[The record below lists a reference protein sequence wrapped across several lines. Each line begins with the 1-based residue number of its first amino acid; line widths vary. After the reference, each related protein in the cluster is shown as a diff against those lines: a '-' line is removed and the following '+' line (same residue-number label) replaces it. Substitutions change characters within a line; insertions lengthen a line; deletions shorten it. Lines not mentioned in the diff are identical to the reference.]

1 MPTDRRAEKQ
11 WTRAQHAYEHYQKYI
26 STKEDR
32 CRLSFVDLIF
42 IKNFKGGSATI
53 TEPVASLDGKLK
65 PYEEALRRLDG
76 SKLFSEKNLGTIDEK
91 DYTRVRNVIVAFAAM
106 PEVPEYDISG
116 FGSSFASALL
126 HFYFPN
132 IVPILDKRAIN
143 GCGIQGLNV
152 DASNNVTN
160 LLELYPD
167 LVDQFRER
175 LRENPR
181 LSLREL
187 DYHFFSQE
195 LRTPPFKG
203 KN

>member
-1 MPTDRRAEKQ
+1 MPTDRRAERQ

-26 STKEDR
+26 SAKEDR
-32 CRLSFVDLIF
+32 CHLSFVDLIF

-53 TEPVASLDGKLK
+53 TEPVVSLDGKLK

-91 DYTRVRNVIVAFAAM
+91 DYSRVRNVIVAFAAM
-106 PEVPEYDISG
+106 PEVSEYDISG

-167 LVDQFRER
+167 LIDQFRER
-175 LRENPR
+175 LRENSR